1 MTVNSTAERE
11 SEVPEAEE
19 VVVSVDL
26 EFIDTDIKDEEL
38 RSAALDLK
46 HYWYTQGKWVE
57 IGYTD
62 EIPVRFVY
70 RKQIEYPQ
78 APMAFT
84 TVPVRVVVTKPMGE
98 VRITPRTKLKLF
110 FKGAGE
116 VKK

>member
-1 MTVNSTAERE
+1 VSSTAERE
-11 SEVPEAEE
+11 SEIPEAEE
-19 VVVSVDL
+19 VVISVDL

-46 HYWYTQGKWVE
+46 HYWYTQEKWVE

-78 APMAFT
+78 VPMAFT
-84 TVPVRVVVTKPMGE
+84 TVPARVVATKPLGV
-98 VRITPRTKLKLF
+98 VRITPRTKLELVL
-110 FKGAGE
+110 KGAGE

>member
-11 SEVPEAEE
+11 SEVSEAEE

-26 EFIDTDIKDEEL
+26 EFIDTNIKDEEL

-46 HYWYTQGKWVE
+46 HYWYTQEKWVE

-70 RKQIEYPQ
+70 RKHIEL
-78 APMAFT
+78 AFT
-84 TVPVRVVVTKPMGE
+84 TVPARVVATKPLGV
-98 VRITPRTKLKLF
+98 VRITPRTKLELF

-116 VKK
+116 VRK